1 MNVMKNKDLSD
12 PSQLKPT
19 VDSAEPKADE
29 SGVAAIEEI
38 AEEVDDA
45 EWLKRRQAQAAGKVA
60 ETVPTAAAVEDKKP
74 ASNLSTE
81 ESQILSTGRL
91 FIRNLS
97 FLTTPEDISSAFA
110 SYGALEEVHLPVSQT
125 SKQPL
130 GTAFLQFKDPK
141 AAVEAW
147 REMDGRTLMGRLV
160 HILPGRPKH
169 GAAAAEADAV
179 ITGRVMGKDTERN
192 VKADIDKK
200 RKEQSGKGLNWATL
214 YMNVSRILRRETFAD
229 MP

>member
-12 PSQLKPT
+12 PSQLTPT
-19 VDSAEPKADE
+19 VDAAVPKADN
-29 SGVAAIEEI
+29 SGVAAIEEVG
-38 AEEVDDA
+38 EELDDA
-45 EWLKRRQAQAAGKVA
+45 EWLKRRQSQAAGKVA
-60 ETVPTAAAVEDKKP
+60 ETAQAASVEDSKKT
-74 ASNLSTE
+74 ASTISIE

-97 FLTTPEDISSAFA
+97 FLTTPEDLSAAFVA
-110 SYGALEEVHLPVSQT
+110 YGALEEVHLPVSQT

-130 GTAFLQFKDPK
+130 GTAFVQFKDPK

-147 REMDGRTLMGRLV
+147 RGLDGRTLMGRLV
-160 HILPGRPKH
+160 HILPGRPKN
-169 GAAAAEADAV
+169 GTAAGEADAV
-179 ITGRVMGKDTERN
+179 INGRVMGKDTARN

-214 YMNVSRILRRETFAD
+214 YMNVSQVSILITYAD
-229 MP
+229 MQ